1 MSQRT
6 KNNIQTVF
14 LSALI
19 PVSAICLSVFVLT
32 QNL

>member
-6 KNNIQTVF
+6 KQNIQTVF

-19 PVSAICLSVFVLT
+19 PVSAICLSVFALT
-32 QNL
+32 HSL